1 MIGSVITTGETRLER
16 FLPDTAAPTTGV
28 ATVKPSLRESR
39 AMGKRDDVRYR
50 EYSRPALSSVT
61 FANTSAGSCTDI
73 LEILGGGRE
82 SIGMSVVGVLFSGI
96 AVVSKLSLPLP
107 PPLLLPSLLPLSEK
121 LAWSENIKTL

>member
-1 MIGSVITTGETRLER
+1 MGSVITTGEVRLER

-73 LEILGGGRE
+73 LEILGSGRE

-96 AVVSKLSLPLP
+96 RVVSKLSLPLP